1 MNPME
6 MNVPVLDP
14 SSPRATAHAS
24 QRSRLAVL
32 AALVAFALL
41 GATGCA
47 AEVHTRAA
55 SPATVTYEEVTV
67 YEEPVV
73 HVATAPA
80 YIETY
85 PRVYYRGTYVYY
97 VDGRWYYPSPRG
109 WVYYR
114 TEPRA
119 LVHHRIDFDRRRAHH
134 HHRHHAHHKPAPR
147 VHVHHKPAP
156 RVHVHHE
163 PARRGHVHHEPAR
176 RGHVHHAPAA
186 RPATPARPSVR
197 VKAGASVKA
206 DATVRAGGAARPAT
220 PAKPTK
226 KQREERRRHHAEEK
240 RHGR

>member
-6 MNVPVLDP
+6 MNVPVLDHP
-14 SSPRATAHAS
+14 SPGATAHAP

-32 AALVAFALL
+32 AALVALALL

-55 SPATVTYEEVTV
+55 APATVTYEEVTV

-85 PRVYYRGTYVYY
+85 PRVYYRGSYVYY
-97 VDGRWYYPSPRG
+97 VDGRWYYPSRNG

-114 TEPRA
+114 AEPRA
-119 LVHHRIDFDRRRAHH
+119 LVHHRVDFDRRRAHH
-134 HHRHHAHHKPAPR
+134 HVHHDHARRA
-147 VHVHHKPAP
+147 HVHHDHVQRG
-156 RVHVHHE
+156 RVHHDHVQRGRVH
-163 PARRGHVHHEPAR
+163 R
-176 RGHVHHAPAA
+176 APAA
-186 RPATPARPSVR
+186 RPATPARPAVKVR
-197 VKAGASVKA
+197 AGATVKAG
-206 DATVRAGGAARPAT
+206 ATVRAGAAARPAT

-226 KQREERRRHHAEEK
+226 KPRAERRRHHVEEK
-240 RHGR
+240 RHER